1 MIETATTSN
10 AQRTV
15 LIVEDERLLRWAL
28 AKQLQRAGY
37 QVLEAASV
45 AEAGPLASGAD
56 LILLDLKLPDGDGL
70 EALRTWRGAGARC
83 PVVVMSAFTTVEA
96 ERQGPELGVRH
107 YASKPFD
114 TALLLGLVRQILH

>member
-1 MIETATTSN
+1 MIETATSSRS
-10 AQRTV
+10 QRTV

-28 AKQLQRAGY
+28 TKQLQRAGY
-37 QVLEAASV
+37 QVLEAATV
-45 AEAGPLASGAD
+45 AEAAPLAAGAD

-70 EALRTWRGAGARC
+70 DALRSWRGTGTRC
-83 PVVVMSAFTTVEA
+83 PVVVMSAFTTAEA
-96 ERQGPELGVRH
+96 EKKGPELGVRH